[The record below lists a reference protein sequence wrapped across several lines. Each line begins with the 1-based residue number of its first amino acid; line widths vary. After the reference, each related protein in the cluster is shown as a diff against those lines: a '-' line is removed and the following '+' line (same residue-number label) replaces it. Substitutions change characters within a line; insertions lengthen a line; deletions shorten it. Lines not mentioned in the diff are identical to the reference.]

1 MRGAAFAIGAALTW
15 SLVPGPRF
23 PVPDQAPGTRDQG
36 RQTDGRLA
44 ADLDQVFLSPVLD
57 RALIAV
63 RIESLR
69 DGLLYQQNGR
79 KLVVPAS
86 NMKLLT
92 LAVAATRLGWDYRF
106 ETRLETAGPID
117 AGSLRGDLIVTGT
130 GDPSIMASMPGP
142 AALFEEWADALW
154 QAGVRRV
161 TGRLIGDDNAFDDDG
176 LGAGWA
182 WDYAA
187 AAYAAPTGA
196 LNYNENIVAVRVTP
210 GRTEGAAAT
219 IELTPP
225 GHLLEIDNEVR
236 TGATASAT
244 TLNLSRFPGSRSLT
258 VRGSVALG
266 GNTAIRTTAVDNPTG
281 FFVEGFRLALASRGI
296 AVQGGAW
303 DIDDVPDAPAP
314 PRRRLLAKRD
324 SLPLSSLGGYFLKES
339 QNFYGETF
347 LKAIGRAAGREGT
360 ADAGRRAV
368 RESLGAIGIGAD
380 SFVMYDG
387 SGLSR
392 YDYVTA
398 DAIVALLKH
407 VWEDEMLRGPFLAA
421 LPVGGHDGTL
431 DTRMKNTPLA
441 GRVQAKTG
449 TIANMRALSGFLTT
463 ESGERIVFSII
474 ANHFTAPNSEIDAI
488 AERALLR
495 LVKR

>member
-1 MRGAAFAIGAALTW
+1 
-15 SLVPGPRF
+15 VP
-23 PVPDQAPGTRDQG
+23 APASWVQDL
-36 RQTDGRLA
+36 RLA
-44 ADLDQVFLSPVLD
+44 SDLSDIFASPVLE
-57 RALIAV
+57 RALVGV

-69 DGLLYQQNGR
+69 DGLLYEKNGR

-106 ETRLETAGPID
+106 ETRLETAGPVE
-117 AGSLRGDLIVTGT
+117 AGSLRGDLVVTGT
-130 GDPSIMASMPGP
+130 GDPSIMASAPGP
-142 AALFEEWADALW
+142 AALFDEWADALW
-154 QAGVRRV
+154 EAGIRRV
-161 TGRLIGDDNAFDDDG
+161 TGRLIGDDNAFDDVG

-210 GRTEGAAAT
+210 GTAEGAPAA
-219 IELTPP
+219 IELTPA
-225 GHLLEIDNEVR
+225 GHLLEVFNGVQ
-236 TGATASAT
+236 TGAKGSAAS
-244 TLNLSRFPGSRSLT
+244 LNLERLPGSAMLA
-258 VRGSVALG
+258 VRGSVPLG
-266 GNTAIRTTAVDNPTG
+266 GATAIRTTAGDNPTG
-281 FFVEGFRLALASRGI
+281 FFVEAFRLALGSRGI

-314 PRRRLLAKRD
+314 ARRRVIARRE

-347 LKAIGRAAGREGT
+347 LKAIGRSAQGGSGS

-368 RESLGAIGIGAD
+368 RETLSAIGIGAD
-380 SFVMYDG
+380 SYVMYDG

-407 VWEDEMLRGPFLAA
+407 VWHDEALRGPFLAA

-431 DTRMKNTPLA
+431 GARMKGTPLA

-463 ESGERIVFSII
+463 ESGEKIVFSII

-495 LVKR
+495 LVAR

>member
-1 MRGAAFAIGAALTW
+1 VTRAAIALALIALMEAGPSGPAAIRTEDA
-15 SLVPGPRF
+15 GPRTQ
-23 PVPDQAPGTRDQG
+23 D
-36 RQTDGRLA
+36 LA
-44 ADLDQVFLSPVLD
+44 SDLNQIFAAPVLD
-57 RALIAV
+57 RALVGV

-69 DGLLYQQNGR
+69 DGLLYEKNGG

-106 ETRLETAGPID
+106 ETRLETAGPIE

-130 GDPSIMASMPGP
+130 GDPSIMASAPGP
-142 AALFEEWADALW
+142 AALFDEWADALW
-154 QAGVRRV
+154 TAGIRRV

-182 WDYAA
+182 WDYVA

-210 GRTEGAAAT
+210 GTVDGAPAT

-225 GHLLEIDNEVR
+225 GHLLEIHNEVR
-236 TGATASAT
+236 TGAATSAT
-244 TLNLSRFPGSRSLT
+244 SLNLARLPGSHALT
-258 VRGSVALG
+258 VRGSVAIG
-266 GNTAIRTTAVDNPTG
+266 SRPAIRTTAVGNPTG
-281 FFVEGFRLALASRGI
+281 FFVEGFRIALASRGI
-296 AVQGGAW
+296 TVQGGAW

-314 PRRRLLAKRD
+314 ARRRLLARRE

-347 LKAIGRAAGREGT
+347 LKAIGRAAGREGS

-368 RESLGAIGIGAD
+368 RDTLGAIGITVD

-398 DAIVALLKH
+398 DAIVTLLKH

-431 DTRMKNTPLA
+431 DTRMKGTALA

-474 ANHFTAPNSEIDAI
+474 ANHFTAPNNEIDAI
-488 AERALLR
+488 AEKALLR

>member
-1 MRGAAFAIGAALTW
+1 MRTAAALLIAAAAVA
-15 SLVPGPRF
+15 SSSVPGPGYSVQDR
-23 PVPDQAPGTRDQG
+23 
-36 RQTDGRLA
+36 RLA
-44 ADLDQVFLSPVLD
+44 TELDQIFLSPVLE
-57 RALIAV
+57 RALIGV

-69 DGLLYQQNGR
+69 DGLLYVKNGG

-106 ETRLETAGPID
+106 ETRLETAGPIE

-142 AALFEEWADALW
+142 AALFDEWADALW
-154 QAGVRRV
+154 KAGIRRV

-182 WDYAA
+182 WDYVA

-244 TLNLSRFPGSRSLT
+244 SLNLSRLPGSHTLT

-266 GNTAIRTTAVDNPTG
+266 GSTAIRTTAVDNPTG
-281 FFVEGFRLALASRGI
+281 FFVEGFRLALASRSI

-314 PRRRLLAKRD
+314 ARRRLLAKRD

-368 RESLGAIGIGAD
+368 RETLGAIGIGAD
-380 SFVMYDG
+380 SFVMFDG

-463 ESGERIVFSII
+463 QSGEKIVFSII

-488 AERALLR
+488 AEKALLR
-495 LVKR
+495 LVSR

>member
-1 MRGAAFAIGAALTW
+1 MKSAAIAIGAALLW
-15 SLVPGPRF
+15 SWVPGPWSQ
-23 PVPDQAPGTRDQG
+23 VPGPGSFKDQG
-36 RQTDGRLA
+36 RGTKDPGLTA
-44 ADLDQVFLSPVLD
+44 ALDDIFAAPVLQ
-57 RALIAV
+57 RALVGV

-69 DGLLYQQNGR
+69 DGLLYEKNGG

-117 AGSLRGDLIVTGT
+117 SGSLRGDLIVTGT
-130 GDPSIMASMPGP
+130 GDPSIVASVPGP
-142 AALFEEWADALW
+142 AALFDEWADALW
-154 QAGVRRV
+154 KAGVRRV
-161 TGRLIGDDNAFDDDG
+161 TGRLIGDDNAFDDAG

-182 WDYAA
+182 WDYVA

-196 LNYNENIVAVRVTP
+196 LNYNENVVAVRIGP
-210 GRTEGAAAT
+210 AATEGAPAK
-219 IELTPP
+219 IELAPA
-225 GHLLEIDNEVR
+225 GHLLEIHNDVR
-236 TGATASAT
+236 TGATASAASLT
-244 TLNLSRFPGSRSLT
+244 LSRLPGSHALT
-258 VRGSVALG
+258 VRGSVPLG
-266 GNTAIRTTAVDNPTG
+266 GTTATRTTAVDNPTG

-296 AVQGGAW
+296 SVQGGAW

-314 PRRRLLAKRD
+314 ARRRVLARRE

-360 ADAGRRAV
+360 AEAGRRAV
-368 RESLGAIGIGAD
+368 RETLGAIGIGAD

-398 DAIVALLKH
+398 DAIVTLLKH

-431 DTRMKNTPLA
+431 DTRMKGTALA

-463 ESGERIVFSII
+463 QSGERIVFSII

-495 LVKR
+495 LVAR

>member
-1 MRGAAFAIGAALTW
+1 VTRAAIALALVIGPW
-15 SLVPGPRF
+15 SLVPGPWSFQDPGR
-23 PVPDQAPGTRDQG
+23 GTRDPG
-36 RQTDGRLA
+36 LTA
-44 ADLDQVFLSPVLD
+44 ALDEIFASPVLA
-57 RALIAV
+57 RALIGV

-69 DGLLYQQNGR
+69 DGLLYEKNGG

-106 ETRLETAGPID
+106 ETRLEIAGPIET
-117 AGSLRGDLIVTGT
+117 GTLRGDLIVTGT
-130 GDPSIMASMPGP
+130 GDPSIMASAPGP
-142 AALFEEWADALW
+142 AALFDEWADALW
-154 QAGVRRV
+154 KAGIRRV

-182 WDYAA
+182 WDYVA

-210 GRTEGAAAT
+210 GAVEGTPAK

-236 TGATASAT
+236 TGATGSAT
-244 TLNLSRFPGSRSLT
+244 SLSLSRLPGSHALT
-258 VRGSVALG
+258 VRGNVAVG
-266 GNTAIRTTAVDNPTG
+266 GTTATRTTAVDNPTG

-314 PRRRLLAKRD
+314 ARRRVLARRE

-347 LKAIGRAAGREGT
+347 LKAIGRGAGREGS

-368 RESLGAIGIGAD
+368 RDTLGAMGIAAD

-398 DAIVALLKH
+398 DAIVTLLKH

-431 DTRMKNTPLA
+431 DTRMKGTALA

-463 ESGERIVFSII
+463 ESGEKIVFSII
-474 ANHFTAPNSEIDAI
+474 ANHFTAPNNEIDAI